1 MDHDRGWEVGFEDSA
16 EMIHQ
21 TEAACL
27 LRSGALYGSRIL
39 LQRPG
44 GDGEPIFAGFKQA
57 AFSLYFGDAPIYHF
71 DGEGRWQR
79 AYVDGIHYL
88 KGLDATVQ
96 AIDRV
101 REGGNLVLKRR
112 TLGYAEASDFD
123 ARVRAAAINL
133 LGALHDGLLE
143 RVEPPPSAQ
152 PLAPDELLS
161 FLERIAAWD
170 ASAWF
175 AHRET
180 YVATYGPLSFLPPD
194 IPNAVVLQATLGHA
208 GGIAFGL
215 GRVAA
220 HEVRSARAF
229 EEHAEAVKALL
240 GRRVE
245 QARGLFL
252 AGGDVLRQP
261 ADQVETYLEIAA
273 RVFRVS
279 SAPDARLGG
288 IDAFLDD
295 LSAGLPDRTA
305 WSRFRE
311 RHLRRV
317 SLGVESGDEVVRSLY
332 GKTWRNESLHAL
344 VADLKEAGLGVNL
357 LVLVD
362 AGGVEAA
369 DRHVEATSALVNSLP
384 LGTGDLV
391 ALLDGNEVRDPD
403 RSLPGFTPLKGARW
417 ADQQSRLR
425 QGLATVRSERGAKVA
440 PYSLEK
446 QSG

>member
-1 MDHDRGWEVGFEDSA
+1 MV
-16 EMIHQ
+16 HQ

-27 LRSGALYGSRIL
+27 LRTGALYGSRIL
-39 LQRPG
+39 LQGPG
-44 GDGEPIFAGFKQA
+44 GDDEPIFAGFKQA

-79 AYVDGIHYL
+79 AYVDGVHYL

-101 REGGNLVLKRR
+101 REGENLVLKRR
-112 TLGYAEASDFD
+112 TLGYAEASDLD
-123 ARVRAAAINL
+123 ERVRAAALNL
-133 LGALHDGLLE
+133 LGALHDGRLE
-143 RVEPPPSAQ
+143 RVDPPPSAQ
-152 PLAPDELLS
+152 PVAPEELLS
-161 FLERIAAWD
+161 FLDRIAAWD

-175 AHRET
+175 AHREK

-194 IPNAVVLQATLGHA
+194 NPNAVVLQATLGHA

-215 GRVAA
+215 GRVAE

-229 EEHAEAVKALL
+229 EEHARAVEALL
-240 GRRVE
+240 GRRVA
-245 QARGLFL
+245 QARSLFL

-261 ADQVETYLEIAA
+261 ADQVESYLETAA
-273 RVFRVS
+273 RVFGVRS
-279 SAPDARLGG
+279 DADARLGG

-295 LSAGLPDRTA
+295 LNPGLPDRAA

-317 SLGVESGDEVVRSLY
+317 SLGVESGVEAVRSLY
-332 GKTWRNESLHAL
+332 GKTWRNEAL
-344 VADLKEAGLGVNL
+344 RAVVADLKEAGLGVNL

-362 AGGVEAA
+362 AGGVESA
-369 DRHVEATSALVNSLP
+369 DRHVETTAALVNTLP
-384 LGTGDLV
+384 LGAGDLV

-403 RSLPGFTPLKGARW
+403 RSLPGFTPLTGARW

-425 QGLATVRSERGAKVA
+425 KALAPVRSGRGAKVA

-446 QSG
+446 QGG